1 MDTRSLFVG
10 LLAAIVTCAI
20 VPKVHAEKFLLQTGE
35 TIEGAI
41 IRSVG
46 KTLSI
51 KLPERGM
58 RQLPISEV
66 DQVEM
71 TLRSGEQVVGE
82 LIAWSNRGYE
92 IQVADRLLSVKD
104 GDLIMDV
111 AVNAEPIEDIN
122 RNEGAGGPR
131 VSLLKSAGE
140 QKSEGTSRAE
150 PADDLNSLPVLTG
163 SSTPVDEGVGEA
175 IVHLDLSKAA
185 TKPVAIMYSVI
196 ERSAKNGVDYQDS
209 TGVAVISAGKLDT
222 EVVIPII
229 NDDLAEPDETFELFL
244 SVDPMALSLE
254 SRRIVTI
261 VKDDDS

>member
-1 MDTRSLFVG
+1 MDTRSLFTG
-10 LLAAIVTCAI
+10 LLVAIFVYAV
-20 VPKVHAEKFLLQTGE
+20 VPQVRAEKFLLQTGE
-35 TIEGAI
+35 TIEGTI

-51 KLPERGM
+51 KLPERGL

-71 TLRSGEQVVGE
+71 TLRSGEQIVGE
-82 LIAWSNRGYE
+82 LIAWSSRGYE

-104 GDLIMDV
+104 GDLILDV

-122 RNEGAGGPR
+122 QNESVGGPR
-131 VSLLKSAGE
+131 VSLLKPERE
-140 QKSEGTSRAE
+140 QKSERTSRAE
-150 PADDLNSLPVLTG
+150 PVDASISLPVLTG
-163 SSTPVDEGVGEA
+163 SSTPVEEGAGEA

-185 TKPVAIMYSVI
+185 PKPVVIMYSVI

-209 TGVAVISAGKLDT
+209 TGVAIISAGKLGT
-222 EVVIPII
+222 EVTVPII

-244 SVDPMALSLE
+244 SVDPVALSLE

>member
-10 LLAAIVTCAI
+10 LLATIVTCAV
-20 VPKVHAEKFLLQTGE
+20 VPQVRAEKFLLQTGE

-66 DQVEM
+66 VHIEM
-71 TLRSGEQVVGE
+71 TLRSGEQIVGE
-82 LIAWSNRGYE
+82 LIAWSSRGYE
-92 IQVADRLLSVKD
+92 IQASDRLLSVKD
-104 GDLIMDV
+104 GDLILDV
-111 AVNAEPIEDIN
+111 AVNEEPIEDIIQN
-122 RNEGAGGPR
+122 KGVGGPR
-131 VSLLKSAGE
+131 VSLLNPDGE
-140 QKSEGTSRAE
+140 QETVTTSRAE
-150 PADDLNSLPVLTG
+150 PVDASISLPVLTG
-163 SSTPVDEGVGEA
+163 SSAPVDEDAGEA

-185 TKPVAIMYSVI
+185 VKPVVIMYSVI

-209 TGVAVISAGKLDT
+209 AGVAVISAGDLGT
-222 EVVIPII
+222 EVSVPII

-244 SVDPMALSLE
+244 SVDPVALNLVN
-254 SRRIVTI
+254 RRIVTI
-261 VKDDDS
+261 VRDDDS